1 MRGLVGVL
9 VALAVLLAACGSADD
24 VEPTGTETSER
35 APREATVGQAQQ
47 QQQSQQS
54 QQSQQIQAVQQQ
66 ADPQQVGQQ
75 EQQTVDDQPA
85 AEPSDP
91 EPQPEAVDHS
101 AVAPEPSIVGTH
113 KGVRS
118 EGRTLGLAAAPVLIE
133 HFGDFT

>member
-9 VALAVLLAACGSADD
+9 VALALLLAACGSADD

-35 APREATVGQAQQ
+35 APREATVGHAQQ

-54 QQSQQIQAVQQQ
+54 QAVQQQ

-91 EPQPEAVDHS
+91 EAQPEADDRP

-118 EGRTLGLAAAPVLIE
+118 EGRTLGLATAPVLIE

>member
-1 MRGLVGVL
+1 MHGLAAAL

-24 VEPTGTETSER
+24 VQPTGTETSER
-35 APREATVGQAQQ
+35 APREATVRQAQQ
-47 QQQSQQS
+47 Q

-66 ADPQQVGQQ
+66 AEPQQVPQQ
-75 EQQTVDDQPA
+75 EQQTVADQPA

-91 EPQPEAVDHS
+91 EAQAEPADEPVNVLA
-101 AVAPEPSIVGTH
+101 PSIVGSH

-118 EGRTLGLAAAPVLIE
+118 EGASLGLAEAPVLIE

>member
-9 VALAVLLAACGSADD
+9 VALALLLAACGSADD

-47 QQQSQQS
+47 QQRSQQS
-54 QQSQQIQAVQQQ
+54 QAVQQQ

-75 EQQTVDDQPA
+75 DQQTVDDQPA

-91 EPQPEAVDHS
+91 EAQPEADDRP

-113 KGVRS
+113 KGVQS
-118 EGRTLGLAAAPVLIE
+118 EGRTLGLATAPVLIE